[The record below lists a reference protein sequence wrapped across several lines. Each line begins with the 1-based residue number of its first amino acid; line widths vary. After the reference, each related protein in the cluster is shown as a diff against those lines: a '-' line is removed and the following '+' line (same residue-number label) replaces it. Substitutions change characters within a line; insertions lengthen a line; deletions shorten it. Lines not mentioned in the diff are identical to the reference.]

1 MATKVKQL
9 CRLCAEPCS
18 EHAIQHSIEDPGVRC
33 KLETVFNFKVP
44 TEDLLPEVVCPECF
58 SKVSEWYSYHET
70 VRTNQSQLMSIA
82 TVETLQVEFEMGCIK
97 VEEMDNENCQAEE
110 VADTE
115 ADIIKDEEEEDR
127 SSLSESSEE
136 EPLRKRPKRVK
147 RKYKK
152 RATLDKPKPDG
163 KKNEQLEQD
172 NKKIREFFKITCE
185 FCSESFDAFYRLQV
199 HTRRAHSAR
208 ASIKCCNRVMYKKC
222 RIIEHID
229 SHLNPDRF
237 HCDVCNKSY
246 NSRYYLELHNLKK
259 HSDEEKPF
267 KCDKCNNRFPKEFLL
282 KAHVLTHIQAECPV
296 CHKMMASSLTLR
308 SHMALMHG
316 DKTKLICETC
326 GEEFRTK
333 LGMERHVKKHM
344 GLNPI
349 ERVQCPICRKWV
361 NGNPNL
367 KAHIKTVHNE
377 EDQRIPC
384 DVCQQIYPNAR
395 AMTNHKRR
403 VHIEEKFECEFCG
416 KKFKRK
422 IYLKEHRASHTGQ
435 SLYSCSVCGMTTN
448 SNANLYS
455 HKKSKHPEEWMEAK
469 KKAIQLAYG

>member
-1 MATKVKQL
+1 M
-9 CRLCAEPCS
+9 
-18 EHAIQHSIEDPGVRC
+18 
-33 KLETVFNFKVP
+33 
-44 TEDLLPEVVCPECF
+44 
-58 SKVSEWYSYHET
+58 
-70 VRTNQSQLMSIA
+70 
-82 TVETLQVEFEMGCIK
+82 
-97 VEEMDNENCQAEE
+97 
-110 VADTE
+110 
-115 ADIIKDEEEEDR
+115 EEE
-127 SSLSESSEE
+127 
-136 EPLRKRPKRVK
+136 
-147 RKYKK
+147 
-152 RATLDKPKPDG
+152 
-163 KKNEQLEQD
+163 
-172 NKKIREFFKITCE
+172 NKKIQEFFKITCE
-185 FCSESFDAFYRLQV
+185 FCSESFDAFYRLQL
-199 HTRRAHSAR
+199 HTRRVHNAR

-222 RIIEHID
+222 KIIEHID

-259 HSDEEKPF
+259 HSDNEKPF
-267 KCDKCNNRFPKEFLL
+267 KCDKCKHCFPKEFLL
-282 KAHVLTHIQAECPV
+282 KAHLLTHIQAECPI
-296 CHKMMASSLTLR
+296 CHKMLASSLTLR

-333 LGMERHVKKHM
+333 LGMERHVKKHQ

-349 ERVQCPICRKWV
+349 ERVQCHICSKWV

-367 KAHIKTVHNE
+367 KAHIKTVHNK
-377 EDQRIPC
+377 EDQRVPC
-384 DVCQQIYPNAR
+384 DICQQIYPNVR
-395 AMTNHKRR
+395 ALGNHKRR

-435 SLYSCSVCGMTTN
+435 SLYSCNVCGMTTN

-455 HKKSKHPEEWMEAK
+455 HKKSKHPDEWMEAK